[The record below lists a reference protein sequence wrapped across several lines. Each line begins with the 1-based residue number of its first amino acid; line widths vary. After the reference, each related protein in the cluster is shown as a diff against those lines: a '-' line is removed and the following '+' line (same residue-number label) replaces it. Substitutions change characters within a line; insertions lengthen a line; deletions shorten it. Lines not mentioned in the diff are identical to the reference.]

1 MKTLEALH
9 FPGTAMFSASQFPVF
24 LFFDKLH
31 FLHPVENDDSLPP
44 SEDIF
49 TTAGL
54 CQAHTPSR
62 LNEERERFI
71 HLVRDIR
78 ERKDDY
84 AAQLANLT
92 VAGLTA
98 KKSSIEDSSRSIAA
112 NLMGK
117 PAGQLEEE
125 EEDTRENSLW
135 QARLTLK
142 IAEQLEKEEEEVAVE
157 LALLGD
163 DENDLFRSLKGELD
177 EEEETLFEEL
187 LQLKQSMN
195 KPSGSSIASRLK
207 AWTTLFTSGDTP
219 SLSTFLTHTE
229 EAADAL
235 LEDYENRM
243 QLEPEIFLQ
252 LELPA
257 NIGWDGKQAVTDIA
271 AFKEKSEDL
280 LAQMDSYLIKS
291 RQELRQDLER
301 RWNRAIEE
309 NFSADTTGRVDLCFY
324 KMSGISTGGL
334 LGKDDDEGG
343 TIMAVVRWR
352 E

>member
-1 MKTLEALH
+1 MKTLEALY

-24 LFFDKLH
+24 LLFEKLH
-31 FLHPVENDDSLPP
+31 LLHPVENDDSLPP
-44 SEDIF
+44 NEDIF

-54 CQAHTPSR
+54 CQAHTPSP
-62 LNEERERFI
+62 LGEERERFI

-92 VAGLTA
+92 VAGLTS

-117 PAGQLEEE
+117 PAEQIEEE
-125 EEDTRENSLW
+125 EEDTRESSLW
-135 QARLTLK
+135 QARLSLK

-163 DENDLFRSLKGELD
+163 DESDLFKSLKGELD

-187 LQLKQSMN
+187 LQLKNSMN

-207 AWTTLFTSGDTP
+207 AWSTLFISGDAPLLT
-219 SLSTFLTHTE
+219 TFLTHTE
-229 EAADAL
+229 EAADSL
-235 LEDYENRM
+235 LEEYVNRM
-243 QLEPEIFLQ
+243 QLEPEIFLK

-257 NIGWDGKQAVTDIA
+257 NIGWDGDQAVADIA
-271 AFKEKSEDL
+271 AFK
-280 LAQMDSYLIKS
+280 QKS
-291 RQELRQDLER
+291 RALLDQLDAYLAESKQELRQVLESQ
-301 RWNRAIEE
+301 WGQIIEE
-309 NFSADTTGRVDLCFY
+309 NFPEETTGRVDLCFY
-324 KMSGISTGGL
+324 KMAGITTTAL
-334 LGKDDDEGG
+334 LGKDDAGG
-343 TIMAVVRWR
+343 TTMAVVRWR